1 MRKMIIAVRPYA
13 QQNVQRQNFE
23 ARNQVLIDKI
33 RKSPTSTINN
43 VLPNGDFPLIDIVD
57 SLNAVKDEKLVGEG
71 FMDMIKDNITHY
83 TKRLSGK

>member
-1 MRKMIIAVRPYA
+1 MFVSFNQPVSYNR
-13 QQNVQRQNFE
+13 QQRQNFE

-43 VLPNGDFPLIDIVD
+43 VLPNGDFTTQDIVD
-57 SLNAVKDEKLVGEG
+57 SLNAIKNENLLGQG
-71 FMDMIKDNITHY
+71 FMDMINDNITHY